1 MGARSCFIPSG
12 AFVDTLLHTTGSGGG
27 CKTCTASAEVVSM
40 VMSMGFSKEQ
50 AEMGLRN
57 TENSVERAVDWIFR
71 YWTC

>member
-1 MGARSCFIPSG
+1 
-12 AFVDTLLHTTGSGGG
+12 
-27 CKTCTASAEVVSM
+27 M

-71 YWTC
+71 Y